1 MQQGERPT
9 IAVLGMGKMGQ
20 ALAGRLLDQGWP
32 LRLWNRSARD
42 LAHLA
47 SRGAVL
53 HDSLSSVWDHA
64 QVVITFLEN
73 DDALA
78 GVCLGDGGL
87 LQLGADGRVLIDMST
102 VSPTISRDV
111 AVRAAE
117 VGIAYLR
124 SPVSG
129 NPQVLAAGAITL
141 LVSGPRSTFEQ
152 MEELLGSIGPTVL
165 YLGEEEQARI
175 LKLAINSALGV
186 TTEIMAELIVLG
198 ESNGID
204 RAILLDALGQSVIGS
219 PFLRYK
225 TAGLVNH
232 DYSATFTTDLLVKD
246 LVLALDVAR
255 ESGLTLPAIELVSA
269 LAKTASANGYGAI
282 DFAALLPSL
291 QVTIGQ
297 TPDVAPAL

>member
-1 MQQGERPT
+1 MQQSVRPT

-32 LRLWNRSARD
+32 LRLWNRSPRD
-42 LAHLA
+42 LAHLEA
-47 SRGAVL
+47 RGAVL
-53 HDSLSSVWDHA
+53 HDALSSVWDHA
-64 QVVITFLEN
+64 RVVITFLEN
-73 DDALA
+73 DEALA
-78 GVCLGDGGL
+78 GVCLGDGRL

-102 VSPTISRDV
+102 VSPTISRDI

-141 LVSGPRSTFEQ
+141 LVSGPRATFEQ
-152 MEELLGSIGPTVL
+152 VEELLGAIGPTVL

-204 RAILLDALGQSVIGS
+204 RAVLLDALGQSVVGS

-225 TAGLVNH
+225 TAGLIDH

-255 ESGLTLPAIELVSA
+255 ASGLTLPAIELVSA
-269 LAKTASANGYGAI
+269 LARTASANGYGAI

-291 QVTIGQ
+291 QLTIGQ

>member
-1 MQQGERPT
+1 VEQSERPV

-20 ALAGRLLDQGWP
+20 ALAGRLLDQAWP
-32 LRLWNRSARD
+32 LRLWNRSPRD
-42 LAHLA
+42 VTHFE

-53 HDSLSSVWDHA
+53 HDALETVWDHA

-78 GVCLGDGGL
+78 SVCLGEGGL
-87 LQLGADGRVLIDMST
+87 LHSGSDGRVLIDMST
-102 VSPTISRDV
+102 VSPSISRDV
-111 AVRAAE
+111 AARAFD

-141 LVSGPRSTFEQ
+141 LVSGPRDTFDQ
-152 MEELLGSIGPTVL
+152 MQELLESIGPTVL
-165 YLGEEEQARI
+165 YLGGEEQART
-175 LKLAINSALGV
+175 LKLAINSALAV

-204 RAILLDALGQSVIGS
+204 RAILLDALGQSVVGS
-219 PFLRYK
+219 PFIRYK
-225 TAGLVNH
+225 SAGLINH

-246 LVLALDVAR
+246 MDLALDLAHAG
-255 ESGLTLPAIELVSA
+255 GLTLPAVELVNA
-269 LAKTASANGYGAI
+269 LAKAASAKGYGDV

-291 QVTIGQ
+291 QLTIGQ
-297 TPDVAPAL
+297 TPDVEPTT

>member
-1 MQQGERPT
+1 MQKSDRPV

-20 ALAGRLLDQGWP
+20 ALAGRLLDQAWP
-32 LRLWNRSARD
+32 LRLWNRSPRD
-42 LAHLA
+42 LTHFE

-53 HDSLSSVWDHA
+53 HDSLDTLWEHA
-64 QVVITFLEN
+64 PVVITFLEN

-78 GVCLGDGGL
+78 SVCLGEGGL
-87 LQLGADGRVLIDMST
+87 LHAGPEGRVLIDMST
-102 VSPTISRDV
+102 VSPSVSRDV
-111 AVRAAE
+111 AARASN
-117 VGIAYLR
+117 VDVAYLR

-129 NPQVLAAGAITL
+129 NPQVLAAGSITL
-141 LVSGPRSTFEQ
+141 LVSGPRATFER
-152 MEELLGSIGPTVL
+152 MEELLHSIGPTVL
-165 YLGEEEQARI
+165 YLGEEEQART
-175 LKLAINSALGV
+175 LKLAINAALGV

-246 LVLALDVAR
+246 LDLALDLAR
-255 ESGLTLPAIELVSA
+255 ADGLSLPAIELVNA
-269 LAKTASANGYGAI
+269 LAKAASANGYGAI

-291 QVTIGQ
+291 QLTIGQ
-297 TPDVAPAL
+297 TPDVEPAG

>member
-1 MQQGERPT
+1 MQRSDRPV

-20 ALAGRLLDQGWP
+20 ALAGRLLDEGWT
-32 LRLWNRSARD
+32 LRLWNRSLRD
-42 LAHLA
+42 LTHFE

-53 HDSLSSVWDHA
+53 HDELGTLWEHA

-73 DDALA
+73 DGALSN
-78 GVCLGDGGL
+78 VCLGEGGL
-87 LQLGADGRVLIDMST
+87 LRSGSEGRVLIDMST
-102 VSPTISRDV
+102 VSPSISREV
-111 AVRAAE
+111 AARASE
-117 VGIAYLR
+117 TGIDYLR

-141 LVSGPRSTFEQ
+141 LVSGPRTTFDQ
-152 MEELLGSIGPTVL
+152 MEELLRSIGPTVL
-165 YLGEEEQARI
+165 YLGEGEQART

-186 TTEIMAELIVLG
+186 TTQIMAELIVLG
-198 ESNGID
+198 ENNGID
-204 RAILLDALGQSVIGS
+204 RETLLDALGQSVVGS

-246 LVLALDVAR
+246 LDLALDLAHA
-255 ESGLTLPAIELVSA
+255 SHLSLPVIELVSV
-269 LAKTASANGYGAI
+269 LAKSASANGFGDI

-291 QVTIGQ
+291 QVAVGQ
-297 TPDVAPAL
+297 TPDVAPI